1 MGRLPF
7 DHRETE
13 AIMKNGT
20 QNRPTTRTRAT
31 PASLAGPHLVNRRRY
46 ASPVIS
52 GWTGVIRSRN
62 GR

>member
-1 MGRLPF
+1 
-7 DHRETE
+7 
-13 AIMKNGT
+13 MKNGT
-20 QNRPTTRTRAT
+20 QNRPTTRTRTT

-46 ASPVIS
+46 ASPLIS